1 MGLVGHSVQQGRWKG
16 NTSGKQWPAAKEDGW
31 LMPSDSSKRIKE
43 SILRLAIYTRDTMIA
58 ANSELLM
65 LEPPTAIRN
74 SRVLIIQVDVLILY
88 TVVNSRY
95 E

>member
-1 MGLVGHSVQQGRWKG
+1 M
-16 NTSGKQWPAAKEDGW
+16 AAKEDGW

-88 TVVNSRY
+88 TVVYSRY
-95 E
+95 EWNSNIRGHRNG